1 MRNDKLKHFIAC
13 AGITL
18 TILLL
23 FAFIPH
29 RELYGWDKG
38 IAVLAGWIIAAA
50 KEIVWDKWLGRGQS
64 DFYDFFWGGSGSV
77 TAMFIWVI
85 IDMI

>member
-13 AGITL
+13 AAVTL
-18 TILLL
+18 IILII
-23 FAFIPH
+23 FTFIGK
-29 RELYGWDKG
+29 EMYGWDKG

-50 KEIVWDKWLGRGQS
+50 KEIVWDGWFKKGTK
-64 DFYDFFWGGSGSV
+64 DFYDFFWGGAGST

-85 IDMI
+85 IEML